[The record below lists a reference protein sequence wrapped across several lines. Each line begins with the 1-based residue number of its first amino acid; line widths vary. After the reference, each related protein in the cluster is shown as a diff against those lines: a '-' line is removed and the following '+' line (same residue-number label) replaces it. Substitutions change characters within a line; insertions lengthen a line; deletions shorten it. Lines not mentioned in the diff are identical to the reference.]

1 MAYKGG
7 RRRTPAAPPRNGGH
21 AVTDIRNWHPVAQ
34 DDDDEE
40 EGDGDD
46 EDDE

>member
-1 MAYKGG
+1 
-7 RRRTPAAPPRNGGH
+7 
-21 AVTDIRNWHPVAQ
+21 VTDIHGLHPVAQ

-40 EGDGDD
+40 EGESDG